1 MRTGMRGICGRAIA
15 GFAVV
20 GFALAMAQPAFA
32 QQQSRMSG
40 LQLDGDQPIEIESD
54 RLEVRDNDGTAV
66 FTGNVQVVQGE
77 TTLRAGRM
85 VVHYVSDGSTG
96 ASTPST
102 GASDIERIEVEDTV
116 YIETATQVATGDRGT
131 FDMGTELLTLSGS
144 EVVLTEGENV
154 IVGCQLTV
162 QMNTG
167 VAELDGCGDQGGG
180 RVRML
185 LQPGSQGQ

>member
-1 MRTGMRGICGRAIA
+1 MGMRGSLGRAMC
-15 GFAVV
+15 GFAAV
-20 GFALAMAQPAFA
+20 GIALVMAQPAFA

-40 LQLDGDQPIEIESD
+40 LQLAGDQPIEIESD

-85 VVHYVSDGSTG
+85 VVHYVSDGATG
-96 ASTPST
+96 ASTPTT

-131 FDMGTELLTLSGS
+131 FDMGTELLTLSGR

-167 VAELDGCGDQGGG
+167 VAELDGCGNQGGG

>member
-1 MRTGMRGICGRAIA
+1 MGLGIWRGGRALA
-15 GFAVV
+15 GA
-20 GFALAMAQPAFA
+20 GALFLAACVSSSALA

-54 RLEVRDNDGTAV
+54 RLEVRDGDGTAV

-85 VVHYVSDGSTG
+85 VVHYVSDGSAG
-96 ASTPST
+96 AAPAT
-102 GASDIERIEVEDTV
+102 GASDIERIEVEETV

-131 FDMGTELLTLSGS
+131 FDMGTELLTLSGR
-144 EVVLTEGENV
+144 EVVLTEGDNV
-154 IVGCQLTV
+154 IVGCELRV

-167 VAELDGCGDQGGG
+167 VAELDGCGGQGGG

>member
-1 MRTGMRGICGRAIA
+1 MGTGIRGI
-15 GFAVV
+15 V
-20 GFALAMAQPAFA
+20 GGCAALALALAMASAANA
-32 QQQSRMSG
+32 QQESRMSG

-85 VVHYVSDGSTG
+85 VVHYVSEGSG

-102 GASDIERIEVEDTV
+102 GASDIERIEVEETV
-116 YIETATQVATGDRGT
+116 YIQTASQVATGDRGT
-131 FDMGTELLTLSGS
+131 FDMGTELLTLSGR
-144 EVVLTEGENV
+144 EVVLTEGDNV
-154 IVGCQLTV
+154 IVGCELRV

-167 VAELDGCGDQGGG
+167 VAELDGCGSQGGG

-185 LQPGSQGQ
+185 LQPGSQGR